1 VALLPPS
8 IIKEKPP
15 MFGNSNETPAA
26 ASNLPSAA
34 EVAKLQ
40 SSLTQII
47 VSGPSSADLF
57 VFLNGQPVPTG
68 EVESLSVE
76 IIAPDASGQNGSV
89 AAILSRYFT
98 DPNGTRS
105 QHGISLFPGTVE
117 MIARGRRIVVT
128 CEQDGSFDGLWLG
141 LGLRSDGTSS
151 ELSGVQSLR
160 LAVAPGLLDAKLI
173 WSETNAAEDLLP
185 EA

>member
-1 VALLPPS
+1 
-8 IIKEKPP
+8 
-15 MFGNSNETPAA
+15 MFGQTNNSVPTVPA
-26 ASNLPSAA
+26 LPAAA
-34 EVAKLQ
+34 EVARLG

-57 VFLNGQPVPTG
+57 VFLNGQPIPTG

-76 IIAPDASGQNGSV
+76 IIAPDQNGQNGTV
-89 AAILSRYFT
+89 AAVLSRYKT
-98 DPNGTRS
+98 GLTGSRDQAAT
-105 QHGISLFPGTVE
+105 SLFPGTIE
-117 MIARGRRIVVT
+117 LIARGRRIVVT

-151 ELSGVQSLR
+151 ELTGVQSLR
-160 LAVAPGLLDAKLI
+160 LAAAPGLVDAKLI
-173 WSETNAAEDLLP
+173 WSDTSATEDLLP